1 MKKITIGILA
11 HVDSGKTT
19 LSEAMLYKTGEIKAP
34 GRVDHGD
41 SVLDGNQLE
50 RNRGITIFSKE
61 AILEWDHVYVSLLDT
76 PGHVDFSAEMERTLS
91 VLDYAILV
99 ISGSDGV
106 QSHTKTLW
114 KLLAHYKVPT
124 FIFVNKMDLASGT
137 KADLTRALCEG
148 LHGACVDMSRGKGEA
163 FFDDISIHSEELT
176 EKLLNK
182 GTLTDGDLAA
192 AVMKREIFP
201 CYFGSALKLEGIDEL
216 LAGLSEFTESRKA
229 RKDFGAR
236 VFKISRDE
244 AGVRLTFVKITG
256 GSVRIRDS
264 INGEKVNSVRVYS
277 GMKYEIKDE
286 AGQGMVCA
294 LTGLTKTKIGDGLG
308 TEKTRDDDILEP
320 VMTYGVVL
328 PEGKDPNEALKQL
341 MELAEEDPKLYIKW
355 NEETQE
361 INVQV
366 MGEIQLEILKSL
378 IRERFDFSVDF
389 DQGKIVYKE
398 TIADTVEGVGHYEP
412 LRHYAEVHLILSP
425 GERGSGLTFTTN
437 CSEDDLDR
445 NWQRLILSHLA
456 EKVHR
461 GVLTGAP
468 VTDMKITLA
477 AGRASRKH
485 TEGGDFRQATYRAVR
500 NGLMKAESI
509 LLEPWAAYEIQVP
522 TENIGRA
529 MSDIQKMGGTFGE
542 PQSGEEFSIITGR
555 GPISELKD
563 YQRQVNTYARGL
575 GRFSFSMDGYEA
587 CHNQAAVIAGSDYEA
602 ERDVN
607 NSADSIFCSHGSGDH
622 VKWDLVEEYMDLP
635 SVLKDEDPMED
646 VEYVARR
653 ARAYSGVMAT
663 DKELMDIFERT
674 YGPVRSRQPG
684 SPGARNKV
692 VAHGNAGAGEQMP
705 RPRKKKASPLSGPT
719 YLLID
724 GYNLVHA
731 WDELDDLART
741 DFAAARERLIDIL
754 CNYQGFT
761 EYVVIVVFDA
771 YKVKGGIESSTKVR
785 NINVVYTKEAET
797 ADMYIE
803 RVTHQMAGKKK
814 VRVVTSDGLEQL
826 IIMGHGAL
834 RTSSREFVEEIR
846 KVEKAIY
853 DAFSQ

>member
-19 LSEAMLYKTGEIKAP
+19 LSEAMLYKTGEIKAL

-61 AILEWDHVYVSLLDT
+61 AILEWDDIYVSLLDT

-114 KLLAHYKVPT
+114 KLLAHYNIPT
-124 FIFVNKMDLASGT
+124 FIFVNKMDLAAGT
-137 KADLTRALCEG
+137 KADLAVNLAEG
-148 LHGACVDMSRGKGEA
+148 LSEACVDMTSGSGET
-163 FFDDISIHSEELT
+163 FFDDISIHSEVLT

-182 GTLTDGDLAA
+182 GTLTDDDIAS
-192 AVMKREIFP
+192 AVEKREIFP
-201 CYFGSALKLEGIDEL
+201 CYFGSALKLDGIDEL
-216 LAGLSEFTESRKA
+216 LAGLSRFTKA
-229 RKDFGAR
+229 KTPGKDFGAR

-264 INGEKVNSVRVYS
+264 INGEKVNSVRIYS
-277 GMKYEIKDE
+277 GMKYELKDE

-294 LTGLTKTKIGDGLG
+294 LTGLTKAKIGDGLG
-308 TEKTRDDDILEP
+308 NEKTGDDDILEP

-328 PEGKDPNEALKQL
+328 PEGKDPNEALRQL
-341 MELAEEDPKLYIKW
+341 MELAEEDPKLYIRW
-355 NEETQE
+355 NDETQE

-378 IRERFDFSVDF
+378 IMERFDFSVDF

-412 LRHYAEVHLILSP
+412 LRHYAEVHLVLSP
-425 GERGSGLTFTTN
+425 GERGSGLTFTTS

-468 VTDMKITLA
+468 VTDMKMTLA

-500 NGLMKAESI
+500 NGLMKAENI

-522 TENIGRA
+522 TENVGRA
-529 MSDIQKMGGTFGE
+529 MSDIQKMGGTFCE
-542 PQSGEEFSIITGR
+542 PQAGEELSTITGR
-555 GPISELKD
+555 GPVSELKD
-563 YQRQVNTYARGL
+563 YQRQVNTYSRGL

-587 CHNQAAVIAGSDYEA
+587 CHDQAAVIADSDYEA

-635 SVLKDEDPMED
+635 SVMKAADPLEDQ
-646 VEYVARR
+646 EYVVQR
-653 ARAYSGVMAT
+653 AKTYSGVMAT

-674 YGPVRSRQPG
+674 YGPVKSRTPG
-684 SPGARNKV
+684 NKYKV
-692 VAHGNAGAGEQMP
+692 VAHTDARAVDQTP
-705 RPRKKKASPLSGPT
+705 RPRKKKTPALSGPT

-724 GYNLVHA
+724 GYNLIHA
-731 WDELDDLART
+731 WDELDDLAKMN
-741 DFAAARERLIDIL
+741 FASARERLIDIL